1 MLTHRWSQDAV
12 RYCQSERIISKIS
25 HCTHSIAK
33 LRYNMTS
40 RLSFRGTTFNIP
52 SNRLLWVSL
61 GEYDSLVEYQEVA
74 CRLMLAGYDKTKES
88 FREYLIRISQSTGVY
103 LNDITLQN
111 YKQSQ
116 YQGYLIFPN
125 ASFDEFL
132 SGFADDVRILID
144 ESFAESK
151 IEGCRFDKLIDSLKK
166 YNITPNIDEAKVNL
180 YHYYRLLRNDVAH
193 RLNKNYDDEYKVID
207 LNAIHSFYPTLSV
220 PQPKMSLT
228 FDDFILCTANVKNI
242 ADEMTRSL
250 LPHIDWVKLATSN
263 IDKWIPKRKR
273 FVAEGRINRLKSS
286 IRTKIFTVYGIKIS
300 DYDIEKIVSSL
311 E

>member
-1 MLTHRWSQDAV
+1 MS
-12 RYCQSERIISKIS
+12 
-25 HCTHSIAK
+25 
-33 LRYNMTS
+33 S
-40 RLSFRGTTFNIP
+40 RLLFRGTTFNIP
-52 SNRLLWVSL
+52 SNRLLWKSL

-74 CRLMLAGYDKTKES
+74 CRLMLASYDKTKES
-88 FREYLIRISQSTGVY
+88 FREYLIRISQSTGVR
-103 LNDITLQN
+103 LNDISLQN
-111 YKQSQ
+111 YKQCQ

-144 ESFAESK
+144 DSFAESK
-151 IEGCRFDKLIDSLKK
+151 IDGCRFDKVIDSLYKK
-166 YNITPNIDEAKVNL
+166 NITPNIDEAKVKL
-180 YHYYRLLRNDVAH
+180 YHYYRRLRNDVAH
-193 RLNKNYDDEYKVID
+193 RLNNNYDGDYKAID
-207 LNAIHSFYPTLSV
+207 LSAIHTFYPTLSV

-250 LPHIDWVKLATSN
+250 LPHIDWVKLASSN
-263 IDKWIPKRKR
+263 IDKWLPKWKR

-286 IRTKIFTVYGIKIS
+286 IKTIFFTLYGLKIS
-300 DYDIEKIVSSL
+300 DYDIERIVGSL

>member
-1 MLTHRWSQDAV
+1 
-12 RYCQSERIISKIS
+12 
-25 HCTHSIAK
+25 
-33 LRYNMTS
+33 MTS
-40 RLSFRGTTFNIP
+40 RLLFRGTTFNIP

-88 FREYLIRISQSTGVY
+88 FREYLIRISKSTGVY

-111 YKQSQ
+111 FKQSQ
-116 YQGYLIFPN
+116 CQGYLIFPN

-132 SGFADDVRILID
+132 SGFVDDVRILID
-144 ESFAESK
+144 GAFAESK
-151 IEGCRFDKLIDSLKK
+151 IDGCRFEKVMDSLK
-166 YNITPNIDEAKVNL
+166 NHGIIPNIDEDKIKL

-193 RLNKNYDDEYKVID
+193 RLNKDLSDEYSEIN
-207 LNAIHSFYPTLSV
+207 LNKIHTFYPTLSV
-220 PQPKMSLT
+220 PQPKKSLA

-250 LPHIDWVKLATSN
+250 LSHIDWVMLTSSN
-263 IDKWIPKRKR
+263 IDKWIPKWKR
-273 FVAEGRINRLKSS
+273 FMAEGRINRLKSS
-286 IRTKIFTVYGIKIS
+286 IKTKVFTLYGIKIS
-300 DYDIEKIVSSL
+300 DSEINNIVGSL